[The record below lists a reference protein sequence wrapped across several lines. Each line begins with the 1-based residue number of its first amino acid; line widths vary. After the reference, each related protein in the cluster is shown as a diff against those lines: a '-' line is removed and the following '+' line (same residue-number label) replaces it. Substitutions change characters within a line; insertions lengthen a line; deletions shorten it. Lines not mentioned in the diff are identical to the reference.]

1 MTLSTHH
8 PKAQDRVNFPTDPQ
22 RRSTMTEKLVQ
33 GDRFPKI
40 ELDLIDGSTM
50 SLPRDIPGRY
60 LALLFYRG
68 EW

>member
-1 MTLSTHH
+1 M
-8 PKAQDRVNFPTDPQ
+8 P
-22 RRSTMTEKLVQ
+22 EKLIQ

-40 ELDLIDGSTM
+40 ELDLFDGSTIE
-50 SLPRDIPGRY
+50 LPRQVSGRY

>member
-1 MTLSTHH
+1 M
-8 PKAQDRVNFPTDPQ
+8 P
-22 RRSTMTEKLVQ
+22 EKLVQ

-40 ELDLIDGSTM
+40 RLDLTDGSTIT
-50 SLPRDIPGRY
+50 LPDQTPGRY

>member
-1 MTLSTHH
+1 
-8 PKAQDRVNFPTDPQ
+8 
-22 RRSTMTEKLVQ
+22 MTEKLVQ

-50 SLPRDIPGRY
+50 SLPGDVPGRY

>member
-1 MTLSTHH
+1 MYETFSILQAQMTPART
-8 PKAQDRVNFPTDPQ
+8 T
-22 RRSTMTEKLVQ
+22 RRFVLVEKLIQ

-40 ELDLIDGSTM
+40 ELDLTDGFTITI
-50 SLPRDIPGRY
+50 PEQIPGRY